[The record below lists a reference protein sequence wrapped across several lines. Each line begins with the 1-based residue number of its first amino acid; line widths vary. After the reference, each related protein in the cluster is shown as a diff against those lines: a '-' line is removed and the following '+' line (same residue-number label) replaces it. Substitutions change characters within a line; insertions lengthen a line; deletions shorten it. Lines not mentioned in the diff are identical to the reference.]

1 VSMAQTSSQCK
12 LWVNKGKRGALPLSH
27 DFETYGSGIAYFI
40 KVVFFYPTLTLPLE
54 AVKYML
60 H

>member
-1 VSMAQTSSQCK
+1 MAEGQGSNLQTMG
-12 LWVNKGKRGALPLSH
+12 NKGKRGVLPLSH

-40 KVVFFYPTLTLPLE
+40 KLCSYTQ
-54 AVKYML
+54 